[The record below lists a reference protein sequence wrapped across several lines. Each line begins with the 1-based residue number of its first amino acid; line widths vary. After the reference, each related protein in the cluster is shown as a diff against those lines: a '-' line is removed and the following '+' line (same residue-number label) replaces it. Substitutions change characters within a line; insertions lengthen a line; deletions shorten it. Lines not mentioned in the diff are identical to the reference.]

1 MQTEFPPDY
10 ARSRI
15 DAFYQEHFA
24 WLEVSN
30 VERFCGVLPLSGH
43 GRSLMAYNYWT
54 LNFEVLPSTL
64 VCNSTLPRCCR
75 MAWRKRSFKPV
86 SRECLG
92 ICISAISLFHWRNVT
107 MVFRHEALSEL
118 KMKPKNLAEELLGRS
133 IKDRWIFVW
142 IHIAKTICLKA
153 CKNIY
158 TTDFCRKEKNIMWHA
173 CFCVFCLH
181 DCLAGW
187 LSVHHRISIYLSWI
201 YLNFSA
207 WLVA

>member
-1 MQTEFPPDY
+1 MLKDS
-10 ARSRI
+10 A
-15 DAFYQEHFA
+15 
-24 WLEVSN
+24 V
-30 VERFCGVLPLSGH
+30 FCRWVGTGGPLND
-43 GRSLMAYNYWT
+43 LQL
-54 LNFEVLPSTL
+54 LNFELWMLPSTL

-107 MVFRHEALSEL
+107 MVFHHEALSEL

-142 IHIAKTICLKA
+142 IQNAKTICLKA
-153 CKNIY
+153 CKHIY
-158 TTDFCRKEKNIMWHA
+158 TTDFCRNERNIVCMLLI
-173 CFCVFCLH
+173 FCLH
-181 DCLAGW
+181 DCLAAW
-187 LSVHHRISIYLSWI
+187 LSVHHIFSIYLSWI